1 MGERDGM
8 GGGCAFFMMN
18 YFIYFIAGLC
28 SGIIQID

>member
-8 GGGCAFFMMN
+8 AGNVPFMMN